1 MNKKLAIF
9 AAVLLVIGIIGTTWS
24 GILVM
29 PSLINFGLEK
39 EAEFKKENKLYQE
52 KVNIDKLDIAV
63 DNINVTIKK
72 HASEDV
78 RVTTKG
84 NNEFYKY
91 NVTLKDKTLV
101 VKGERKYENQLKR
114 IKNFDQ
120 LLNTSINNMFSHDYR
135 ELVIY
140 VPNNV
145 DINASSISSYLFVYD
160 NVASNNIT
168 YKTSYGGFSRAI
180 TENNVNKLETLN
192 LISNS
197 NIDLSTKSIL
207 GVKNVNIES
216 ESLDISS
223 EDEDVFINNI
233 EEYIP
238 ENVNINEKISRNS
251 HYNNEFNLY
260 SNLPIAKH
268 LNIQVPNSKV
278 SLNLPVDKYKFNCDI
293 KSKEVIEE
301 FNNDEEYSSDE
312 EYSNDS
318 SDYEHGE
325 GHSNKYKDI
334 REIKG
339 LLNKNMSNLEQEY
352 TIKINSNRLEL

>member
-72 HASEDV
+72 SSSEDV
-78 RVTTKG
+78 RVTTRG

-101 VKGERKYENQLKR
+101 VKGERKYENKIKK

-120 LLNTSINNMFSHDYR
+120 LLNTSINSMFSHDYR
-135 ELVIY
+135 EIIIY

-145 DINASSISSYLFVYD
+145 DINASSISSHLFVYD
-160 NVASNNIT
+160 NVASNTIT

-180 TENNVNKLETLN
+180 TENKVNRLENLN
-192 LISNS
+192 LISN
-197 NIDLSTKSIL
+197 NNLHLSTKSIL
-207 GVKNVNIES
+207 GVKNVN
-216 ESLDISS
+216 
-223 EDEDVFINNI
+223 
-233 EEYIP
+233 
-238 ENVNINEKISRNS
+238 KIGRAS
-251 HYNNEFNLY
+251 
-260 SNLPIAKH
+260 
-268 LNIQVPNSKV
+268 
-278 SLNLPVDKYKFNCDI
+278 C
-293 KSKEVIEE
+293 
-301 FNNDEEYSSDE
+301 
-312 EYSNDS
+312 
-318 SDYEHGE
+318 
-325 GHSNKYKDI
+325 
-334 REIKG
+334 RE
-339 LLNKNMSNLEQEY
+339 
-352 TIKINSNRLEL
+352 RV

>member
-52 KVNIDKLDIAV
+52 KVNIDKLDISV

-72 HASEDV
+72 SSSEDV
-78 RVTTKG
+78 RVTTRG

-101 VKGERKYENQLKR
+101 VKGERKYENKIKK

-120 LLNTSINNMFSHDYR
+120 LLNTSINSMFSHDYR
-135 ELVIY
+135 EIIIY

-145 DINASSISSYLFVYD
+145 DINVSSISSYLFVYD

-180 TENNVNKLETLN
+180 TENKVNRLENLN

-197 NIDLSTKSIL
+197 NLHLSTKSIL

-223 EDEDVFINNI
+223 ENEDVFINNI

-238 ENVNINEKISRNS
+238 ENVNIKEKIGRNS
-251 HYNNEFNLY
+251 NYDSEFYLY
-260 SNLPIAKH
+260 SNMPIAKY
-268 LNIQVPNSKV
+268 LDIEVPNSKV
-278 SLNLPVDKYKFNCDI
+278 RLDIPVNKYKFNCDI

-301 FNNDEEYSSDE
+301 FNNDEEYD
-312 EYSNDS
+312 NDS
-318 SDYEHGE
+318 YDYEHSE
-325 GHSNKYKDI
+325 EHSNKYRNT

-339 LLNKNMSNLEQEY
+339 LLNKNLSNLEKEY
-352 TIKINSNRLEL
+352 TIKINSNSLEL

>member
-39 EAEFKKENKLYQE
+39 EAELNKENKLYQE
-52 KVNIDKLDIAV
+52 KVNIDKLDVSV

-72 HASEDV
+72 SSSEDV
-78 RVTTKG
+78 RVTTRG

-91 NVTLKDKTLV
+91 SVTLKDKTLV
-101 VKGERKYENQLKR
+101 VKGERKYENQIKR

-120 LLNTSINNMFSHDYR
+120 LLNTSINSMFSHDYR
-135 ELVIY
+135 EIIIY

-180 TENNVNKLETLN
+180 TENKVNRLENLN

-216 ESLDISS
+216 ESLDISPN
-223 EDEDVFINNI
+223 DEDVFINNI

-238 ENVNINEKISRNS
+238 ENVNIKEKIGRSSN
-251 HYNNEFNLY
+251 YDNEFNLH
-260 SNLPIAKH
+260 SNMPIAKH
-268 LNIQVPNSKV
+268 LDIEVPNSKV
-278 SLNLPVDKYKFNCDI
+278 SLDIPVNKYKFNCDI

-301 FNNDEEYSSDE
+301 FNNDEEYN
-312 EYSNDS
+312 NDS
-318 SDYEHGE
+318 YDYEHSE
-325 GHSNKYKDI
+325 GHSNKYRNM

-339 LLNKNMSNLEQEY
+339 LLNKNVSNLEKEY
-352 TIKINSNRLEL
+352 TIKINTNRLEL

>member
-52 KVNIDKLDIAV
+52 KVNIDKLDVSV

-72 HASEDV
+72 SSSEDV
-78 RVTTKG
+78 RVTTRG

-91 NVTLKDKTLV
+91 SITLKDKTLV
-101 VKGERKYENQLKR
+101 VKGERKYENQIKR

-120 LLNTSINNMFSHDYR
+120 LLNTSINSMFSHDYR
-135 ELVIY
+135 EIIIY

-180 TENNVNKLETLN
+180 TENKVNRLENLN

-197 NIDLSTKSIL
+197 SIDLSTKSIL

-216 ESLDISS
+216 ESLDIYPN
-223 EDEDVFINNI
+223 DEDVFINNI

-238 ENVNINEKISRNS
+238 ENVNIKEKIGRSSN
-251 HYNNEFNLY
+251 YDNEFNLH
-260 SNLPIAKH
+260 SNMPIAKH
-268 LNIQVPNSKV
+268 LDIEVPNSKV
-278 SLNLPVDKYKFNCDI
+278 SLDIPVNKYKFNCDI

-301 FNNDEEYSSDE
+301 FNNDEEYN
-312 EYSNDS
+312 NDS
-318 SDYEHGE
+318 YDYEHSE
-325 GHSNKYKDI
+325 GHSNKYRNM

-339 LLNKNMSNLEQEY
+339 ILNKNMSNLEKEY
-352 TIKINSNRLEL
+352 TIKINTNRLEL

>member
-52 KVNIDKLDIAV
+52 KVNIDKLDISV

-72 HASEDV
+72 SSSEDV
-78 RVTTKG
+78 RVTTRG

-101 VKGERKYENQLKR
+101 VKGERKYENKIKK

-120 LLNTSINNMFSHDYR
+120 LLNTSINSMFSHDYR
-135 ELVIY
+135 EIIIY

-145 DINASSISSYLFVYD
+145 DINASSTSSYLFVYD
-160 NVASNNIT
+160 NVASNTIT

-180 TENNVNKLETLN
+180 TENKVNRLENLN

-197 NIDLSTKSIL
+197 NLHLSTKSIL

-223 EDEDVFINNI
+223 ENEDVFINNI

-238 ENVNINEKISRNS
+238 ENVNIKEKIGRNS
-251 HYNNEFNLY
+251 NYESEFYLY
-260 SNLPIAKH
+260 SNMPIAKF
-268 LNIQVPNSKV
+268 LDIEVPNSKV
-278 SLNLPVDKYKFNCDI
+278 RLDIPVNKYKFNCDI
-293 KSKEVIEE
+293 KLKEAIEE
-301 FNNDEEYSSDE
+301 FNNDEEYD
-312 EYSNDS
+312 NDS
-318 SDYEHGE
+318 YDYEHSE
-325 GHSNKYKDI
+325 EHSNKYRNT

-339 LLNKNMSNLEQEY
+339 LLNKNLSNLEKEY
-352 TIKINSNRLEL
+352 TIKINSNSLEL

>member
-52 KVNIDKLDIAV
+52 KVNIDKLDVSV

-72 HASEDV
+72 SSSEDV
-78 RVTTKG
+78 RVTTRG

-91 NVTLKDKTLV
+91 SVTLKDKTLV
-101 VKGERKYENQLKR
+101 VKGERKYENQIKR

-120 LLNTSINNMFSHDYR
+120 LLNTSINSMFSHDYR
-135 ELVIY
+135 EIIIY

-180 TENNVNKLETLN
+180 TDNKVNRLENLN

-216 ESLDISS
+216 ESLDISPN
-223 EDEDVFINNI
+223 DEDVFINNI

-238 ENVNINEKISRNS
+238 ENVNIKEKIGRSSN
-251 HYNNEFNLY
+251 YDNEFNLH
-260 SNLPIAKH
+260 SNMPIAKH
-268 LNIQVPNSKV
+268 LDIEVPNSKV
-278 SLNLPVDKYKFNCDI
+278 SLDIPVNKYKFNCDI

-301 FNNDEEYSSDE
+301 FNNDEEYN
-312 EYSNDS
+312 NDS
-318 SDYEHGE
+318 YDYEHSE
-325 GHSNKYKDI
+325 GHSNKYRNM

-339 LLNKNMSNLEQEY
+339 LLNKNVSNLEKEY
-352 TIKINSNRLEL
+352 TIKINTNRLEL

>member
-52 KVNIDKLDIAV
+52 KVNIDKLDISV

-72 HASEDV
+72 SSSEDV
-78 RVTTKG
+78 RVTTRG

-101 VKGERKYENQLKR
+101 VKGERKYENKIKK

-120 LLNTSINNMFSHDYR
+120 LLNTSINSMFSHDYR
-135 ELVIY
+135 EIIIY

-160 NVASNNIT
+160 NVASNTIT

-180 TENNVNKLETLN
+180 TENKVNRLENLN

-197 NIDLSTKSIL
+197 NLHLSTKSIL

-223 EDEDVFINNI
+223 ENEDVFINNI

-238 ENVNINEKISRNS
+238 ENVNIKEKIGRNS
-251 HYNNEFNLY
+251 NYESEFYLY
-260 SNLPIAKH
+260 SNMPIAKF
-268 LNIQVPNSKV
+268 LDIEVPNSKV
-278 SLNLPVDKYKFNCDI
+278 RLDIPVNKYKFNCDI

-301 FNNDEEYSSDE
+301 FNNDEEYD
-312 EYSNDS
+312 NDS
-318 SDYEHGE
+318 YDYEHSE
-325 GHSNKYKDI
+325 EHSNKYRNT

-339 LLNKNMSNLEQEY
+339 LLNKNLSNLEKEY
-352 TIKINSNRLEL
+352 TIKINSNSLEL

>member
-52 KVNIDKLDIAV
+52 KVNIDKLDVSV

-72 HASEDV
+72 SSSEDV
-78 RVTTKG
+78 RVTTRG

-91 NVTLKDKTLV
+91 SVTLKDKTLV
-101 VKGERKYENQLKR
+101 VKGERKYENQIKR

-120 LLNTSINNMFSHDYR
+120 LVNTSINSMFSHDYR
-135 ELVIY
+135 EIIIY

-180 TENNVNKLETLN
+180 TENKVNRLENLN

-216 ESLDISS
+216 ESLDISPN
-223 EDEDVFINNI
+223 DEDVFINNI

-238 ENVNINEKISRNS
+238 ENVNIKEKIGRSSN
-251 HYNNEFNLY
+251 YDNEFNLH
-260 SNLPIAKH
+260 SNMPIAKH
-268 LNIQVPNSKV
+268 LDIEVPNSKV
-278 SLNLPVDKYKFNCDI
+278 SLDIPVNKYKFNCDI

-301 FNNDEEYSSDE
+301 FNNDEEYN
-312 EYSNDS
+312 NDS
-318 SDYEHGE
+318 YDYEHSE
-325 GHSNKYKDI
+325 GHSNKYRNM

-339 LLNKNMSNLEQEY
+339 LLNKNVSNLEKEY
-352 TIKINSNRLEL
+352 TIKINTNRLEL

>member
-52 KVNIDKLDIAV
+52 KVNIDKLDVSV

-72 HASEDV
+72 SSSEDV
-78 RVTTKG
+78 RVTTRG

-91 NVTLKDKTLV
+91 SVTLKDKTLV
-101 VKGERKYENQLKR
+101 VKGERKYENQIKR

-120 LLNTSINNMFSHDYR
+120 LLNTSINSMFSHDYR
-135 ELVIY
+135 EIIIY

-168 YKTSYGGFSRAI
+168 YKTSYGGFSRTI
-180 TENNVNKLETLN
+180 TENKVNRLENLN

-197 NIDLSTKSIL
+197 NLHLSTKSIL

-216 ESLDISS
+216 ESLDISPN
-223 EDEDVFINNI
+223 DEDVFINNI

-238 ENVNINEKISRNS
+238 ENVNIKEKIGRSSN
-251 HYNNEFNLY
+251 YDNEFNLH
-260 SNLPIAKH
+260 SNMPIAKH
-268 LNIQVPNSKV
+268 LDIEVPNSKV
-278 SLNLPVDKYKFNCDI
+278 SLDIPVNKYKFNCDI

-301 FNNDEEYSSDE
+301 FNNDEEYN
-312 EYSNDS
+312 NDS
-318 SDYEHGE
+318 YDYEHSE
-325 GHSNKYKDI
+325 GHSNKYRNM

-339 LLNKNMSNLEQEY
+339 LLNKNVSNLEKEY
-352 TIKINSNRLEL
+352 TIKINTNRLEL

>member
-52 KVNIDKLDIAV
+52 KVNIDKLDVSV

-72 HASEDV
+72 SSSEDV
-78 RVTTKG
+78 RVTTRG

-91 NVTLKDKTLV
+91 SVTLKDKTLV
-101 VKGERKYENQLKR
+101 VKGERKYENQIKR

-120 LLNTSINNMFSHDYR
+120 LLNISINSMFSHDYR
-135 ELVIY
+135 EIIIY

-160 NVASNNIT
+160 NVASDNIT

-180 TENNVNKLETLN
+180 TENKVNRLENLN

-216 ESLDISS
+216 ESLDIYPN
-223 EDEDVFINNI
+223 DEDVFINNI

-238 ENVNINEKISRNS
+238 ENVNIKEKIGRSSN
-251 HYNNEFNLY
+251 YDNEFNLH
-260 SNLPIAKH
+260 SNMPIAKH
-268 LNIQVPNSKV
+268 LDIEVPNSKV
-278 SLNLPVDKYKFNCDI
+278 SLDIPVNKYKFNCDI

-301 FNNDEEYSSDE
+301 FNNDEEYN
-312 EYSNDS
+312 NDS
-318 SDYEHGE
+318 YDYEHSE
-325 GHSNKYKDI
+325 GHSNKYRNM

-339 LLNKNMSNLEQEY
+339 ILNKNMSNLEKEY
-352 TIKINSNRLEL
+352 TIKINTNRLEL

>member
-52 KVNIDKLDIAV
+52 KVNIDKLDISV

-72 HASEDV
+72 SSSEDV
-78 RVTTKG
+78 RVTTRG

-101 VKGERKYENQLKR
+101 VKGERKYENKIKK

-120 LLNTSINNMFSHDYR
+120 LLNTSINSMFSHDYR
-135 ELVIY
+135 EIIIY

-180 TENNVNKLETLN
+180 TENKVNRLENLN

-197 NIDLSTKSIL
+197 NLHLSTKSIL

-223 EDEDVFINNI
+223 ENEDVFIDNI

-238 ENVNINEKISRNS
+238 ENVNIKEKIGRNS
-251 HYNNEFNLY
+251 NYDSEFYLY
-260 SNLPIAKH
+260 SNMPIAKF
-268 LNIQVPNSKV
+268 LDIEVPNSKV
-278 SLNLPVDKYKFNCDI
+278 RLDIPVNKYKFNCDI

-301 FNNDEEYSSDE
+301 FNNDEEYD
-312 EYSNDS
+312 NDS
-318 SDYEHGE
+318 YDYEHSE
-325 GHSNKYKDI
+325 EHSNKYRNT

-339 LLNKNMSNLEQEY
+339 LLNKNLSNLEKEY
-352 TIKINSNRLEL
+352 TIKINSNSLEL

>member
-52 KVNIDKLDIAV
+52 KVNIDKLQVSV

-72 HASEDV
+72 SSSEDV

-91 NVTLKDKTLV
+91 NVTLQDKTLV
-101 VKGERKYENQLKR
+101 VKGERKYENKIKK

-120 LLNTSINNMFSHDYR
+120 LINTSINNMFSHDYR
-135 ELVIY
+135 EIIIY

-145 DINASSISSYLFVYD
+145 DINVSSISSYLYVYD

-168 YKTSYGGFSRAI
+168 YKTSYGDFERII
-180 TENNVNKLETLN
+180 TENKVNRLENLN
-192 LISNS
+192 LISNR
-197 NIDLSTKSIL
+197 NLDLSTKSIL

-216 ESLDISS
+216 ESLDIFSDY
-223 EDEDVFINNI
+223 EDIFINNL

-238 ENVNINEKISRNS
+238 ENVNIKENVGRSS
-251 HYNNEFNLY
+251 HYDNEFNLY
-260 SNLPIAKH
+260 SNMPIAKH
-268 LNIQVPNSKV
+268 LDIEVPNSKV
-278 SLNLPVDKYKFNCDI
+278 NLDIPVNKYKFNCDI

-301 FNNDEEYSSDE
+301 YD
-312 EYSNDS
+312 NDS
-318 SDYEHGE
+318 HDYEHSE
-325 GHSNKYKDI
+325 GDSNKYKNV

-339 LLNKNMSNLEQEY
+339 LFNKNLSNLEKEY

>member
-9 AAVLLVIGIIGTTWS
+9 ATVLLVIGIIGTTWS

-39 EAEFKKENKLYQE
+39 EIELKKENKLYQE
-52 KVNIDKLDIAV
+52 KVNIDKLDVSV
-63 DNINVTIKK
+63 DNINVMIKK
-72 HASEDV
+72 SSSEDV
-78 RVTTKG
+78 RVTTRG

-91 NVTLKDKTLV
+91 SVTLQDKTLV
-101 VKGERKYENQLKR
+101 VKGERKSENKIKK

-120 LLNTSINNMFSHDYR
+120 LLNTSINSMFSHDYR
-135 ELVIY
+135 ELIIY

-168 YKTSYGGFSRAI
+168 YKTSYGSFSRAI
-180 TENNVNKLETLN
+180 TENKVNRLENLN

-197 NIDLSTKSIL
+197 NLSLSTKSIL

-223 EDEDVFINNI
+223 DYEDVFINNL

-238 ENVNINEKISRNS
+238 ENVNIKEKIGRSSNYDS
-251 HYNNEFNLY
+251 EFNLY
-260 SNLPIAKH
+260 SNIPIAKY
-268 LNIQVPNSKV
+268 LYIEVPNSKV
-278 SLNLPVDKYKFNCDI
+278 SLDIPVNKYKFNCDI

-301 FNNDEEYSSDE
+301 FNNDEEYN
-312 EYSNDS
+312 NDS
-318 SDYEHGE
+318 YDYEHSE
-325 GHSNKYKDI
+325 GHSNKYRNI

-339 LLNKNMSNLEQEY
+339 LLNKNLSNLEKEY

>member
-52 KVNIDKLDIAV
+52 KVNIDKLDISV

-72 HASEDV
+72 SSSEDV
-78 RVTTKG
+78 RVTTRG

-101 VKGERKYENQLKR
+101 VKGERKYENKIKK

-120 LLNTSINNMFSHDYR
+120 LLNTSINSMFSHDYR
-135 ELVIY
+135 EIIIY

-180 TENNVNKLETLN
+180 TENKVNRLENLN

-197 NIDLSTKSIL
+197 NLHLSTKSIL

-223 EDEDVFINNI
+223 ENEDVFIDNI

-238 ENVNINEKISRNS
+238 ENVNIKEKIGRNS
-251 HYNNEFNLY
+251 NYDSEFYLY
-260 SNLPIAKH
+260 SNMPIAKF
-268 LNIQVPNSKV
+268 LDIEVPNSKV
-278 SLNLPVDKYKFNCDI
+278 RLDIPVNKYKFNCDI

-301 FNNDEEYSSDE
+301 FNNDEEYD
-312 EYSNDS
+312 NDS
-318 SDYEHGE
+318 YDYEHSE
-325 GHSNKYKDI
+325 EHSNKYRNT

-339 LLNKNMSNLEQEY
+339 LLNKNLLNLEKEY
-352 TIKINSNRLEL
+352 TIKINSNSLEL

>member
-52 KVNIDKLDIAV
+52 KVNIDKLDISV

-72 HASEDV
+72 SSSEDV
-78 RVTTKG
+78 RVTTRG

-101 VKGERKYENQLKR
+101 VKGERKYENKIKK

-120 LLNTSINNMFSHDYR
+120 LLNTSINSMFSHDYR
-135 ELVIY
+135 EIIIY

-168 YKTSYGGFSRAI
+168 YKTSSGGFSRAI
-180 TENNVNKLETLN
+180 TENKVNRLENLN

-197 NIDLSTKSIL
+197 NLHLSTKSIL

-223 EDEDVFINNI
+223 ENEDVFIDNI

-238 ENVNINEKISRNS
+238 ENVNIKEKIGRNS
-251 HYNNEFNLY
+251 NYDSEFYLY
-260 SNLPIAKH
+260 SNMPIAKF
-268 LNIQVPNSKV
+268 LDIEVPNSKV
-278 SLNLPVDKYKFNCDI
+278 RLDIPVNKYKFNCDI

-301 FNNDEEYSSDE
+301 FNNDEEYD
-312 EYSNDS
+312 NDS
-318 SDYEHGE
+318 YDYEHSE
-325 GHSNKYKDI
+325 EHSNKYRNT

-339 LLNKNMSNLEQEY
+339 LLNKNLSNLEKEY
-352 TIKINSNRLEL
+352 TIKINSNSLEL

>member
-52 KVNIDKLDIAV
+52 KVNIDKLDISV

-72 HASEDV
+72 SSSEDV
-78 RVTTKG
+78 RVTTRG

-101 VKGERKYENQLKR
+101 VKGERKYENKIKK

-120 LLNTSINNMFSHDYR
+120 LLNTSINSMFSHDYR
-135 ELVIY
+135 EIIIY

-160 NVASNNIT
+160 NVASNTIT

-180 TENNVNKLETLN
+180 TENKVNRLENLN

-197 NIDLSTKSIL
+197 NLHLSTKSIL

-223 EDEDVFINNI
+223 ENEDVFINNI

-238 ENVNINEKISRNS
+238 ENVNIKEKIGRNS
-251 HYNNEFNLY
+251 NYESEFYLY
-260 SNLPIAKH
+260 SNMPIAKF
-268 LNIQVPNSKV
+268 LDIEVPNSKV
-278 SLNLPVDKYKFNCDI
+278 RLDIPVNKYKFNCDI
-293 KSKEVIEE
+293 KSKEAIEE
-301 FNNDEEYSSDE
+301 FNNDEEYD
-312 EYSNDS
+312 NDS
-318 SDYEHGE
+318 YDYEHSE
-325 GHSNKYKDI
+325 EHSNKYRNT

-339 LLNKNMSNLEQEY
+339 LLNKNLSNLEKEY
-352 TIKINSNRLEL
+352 TIKINSNSLEL

>member
-52 KVNIDKLDIAV
+52 KVNIDKLDVSV

-72 HASEDV
+72 SSSEDV
-78 RVTTKG
+78 RVTTRG

-91 NVTLKDKTLV
+91 SVTLKDKTLV
-101 VKGERKYENQLKR
+101 VKGERKYENQIKR

-120 LLNTSINNMFSHDYR
+120 LLNTSINSMFSHDYR
-135 ELVIY
+135 EIIIY

-180 TENNVNKLETLN
+180 TENKVNRLENLN

-197 NIDLSTKSIL
+197 NLHLSTKSIL

-216 ESLDISS
+216 ESLDISPN
-223 EDEDVFINNI
+223 DEDVFINNI

-238 ENVNINEKISRNS
+238 ENVNIKEKIGRSSN
-251 HYNNEFNLY
+251 YDNEFNLH
-260 SNLPIAKH
+260 SNMPIAKH
-268 LNIQVPNSKV
+268 LDIEVPNSKV
-278 SLNLPVDKYKFNCDI
+278 SLDIPVNKYKFNCDI

-301 FNNDEEYSSDE
+301 FNNDEEYN
-312 EYSNDS
+312 NDS
-318 SDYEHGE
+318 YDYEHSE
-325 GHSNKYKDI
+325 GHSNKYRNM

-339 LLNKNMSNLEQEY
+339 LLNKNVSNLEKEY
-352 TIKINSNRLEL
+352 TIKINTNRLEL